1 MKEKSNTKKYV
12 LIGIIL
18 MLIGTLLITSDYL
31 KSKKYKAYETINLAL
46 SKLPTYIED
55 DNTEDTNQP
64 TQPEEPNN
72 DPKDDQPNVT
82 YKYIGTLEI
91 PKISFNKGF
100 VEKNTSANNVDYNI
114 EILEQS
120 DYPNV
125 SKGNFII
132 AGHSGNGWNSFFK
145 DLYQL
150 EINDKAY
157 VYYNHKKYT
166 YNIVDIYYQPKTG
179 KLKIY
184 RDHNKTT
191 MTLITCT
198 KNDKT
203 SQTVYILELEKT
215 EKY

>member
-1 MKEKSNTKKYV
+1 MKEKNNTKKYV

-18 MLIGTLLITSDYL
+18 MLIGALLITSDYL

-46 SKLPTYIED
+46 SKLPTYIEE
-55 DNTEDTNQP
+55 DNTDN
-64 TQPEEPNN
+64 EEPNQNQEEN
-72 DPKDDQPNVT
+72 DEPKNTQDTVT

-91 PKISFNKGF
+91 PKISFSKGF
-100 VEKNTSANNVDYNI
+100 VDKNTSANNVDYNI
-114 EILEQS
+114 EILKQS
-120 DYPNV
+120 DYPNI

-157 VYYNHKKYT
+157 VYYNNKKYT

-203 SQTVYILELEKT
+203 TQTVYILELEKT

>member
-55 DNTEDTNQP
+55 DNNEDTNQP

-72 DPKDDQPNVT
+72 DQKDDQPNVT